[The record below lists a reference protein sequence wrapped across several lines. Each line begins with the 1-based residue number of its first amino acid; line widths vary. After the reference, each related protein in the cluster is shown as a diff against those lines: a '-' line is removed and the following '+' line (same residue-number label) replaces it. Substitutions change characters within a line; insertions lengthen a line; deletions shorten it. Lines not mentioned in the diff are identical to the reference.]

1 MKNKNIFKLFYK
13 DENKIILIL
22 ILLIFPT
29 YFTKNT
35 LYIFKKMNGGTIIE
49 MNIKFIEI
57 GEQYIFKS
65 DLLGGF
71 PNEVYINNI
80 LQDSNRGKYNMETTI
95 NNITMVW
102 NRVFGDCRFMFDQLS
117 NIEEMIF
124 LRFDTSSVT
133 DMGAMFRKCTS
144 LKKLDIS
151 IFDTKNVFNIG
162 EMFSY
167 CSSLTSL
174 DISNFNTDNI
184 KNMNNLF
191 SRCYCLTSLNLT
203 NFNTTKAT
211 VLHSMFN
218 SCYNLAILDLSNL
231 YINNA
236 DVRNIFY
243 ACNNLKYIKL
253 YNYREQNIFGTLS
266 QNKTICTDNFD
277 EIKNIIPSFSVNTIN
292 DCSIFPFANYPQS
305 IIIKVNNKGYQNI
318 FSNDFIGN
326 KLAKVLINGQEQ
338 TISDDGKYQLNE
350 IINNITIFWERYP
363 LNDTRKMFYGLTNLL
378 EINFTNFDTSF
389 VTHMGNMF
397 EGCSNLKF
405 LNISLFDTSNVQY
418 SFNMFKDCYLL
429 DSLDLSNFNT
439 SINYD
444 FSQMFKG
451 CNSLLSINLSN
462 FKTNRLSYLNRF
474 FDGCHSL
481 KSINLSNFNIE
492 NVETMEECF
501 KDCIN
506 LEILDLSN
514 FDTSYVTNFN
524 KIFYN
529 CEKLKYIKLFQ
540 YTGIDI
546 FKDLIQDKTI
556 CTDNYELLKKIAPSL
571 KINTEVDCLIYPFT
585 NYTDITYIPSSY
597 KNKNK
602 LIKLLNK

>member
-1 MKNKNIFKLFYK
+1 MKNKNIFKIIYK

-35 LYIFKKMNGGTIIE
+35 LYLFKKLNGGTITEI
-49 MNIKFIEI
+49 NIKFIEI

-80 LQDSNRGKYNMETTI
+80 LQDSNRGKYNIETTI

-102 NRVFGDCRFMFDQLS
+102 NKVFGDCRFMFDQLS
-117 NIEEMIF
+117 NIEEIIF

-167 CSSLTSL
+167 CSSLISL

-253 YNYREQNIFGTLS
+253 KQ
-266 QNKTICTDNFD
+266 
-277 EIKNIIPSFSVNTIN
+277 
-292 DCSIFPFANYPQS
+292 
-305 IIIKVNNKGYQNI
+305 
-318 FSNDFIGN
+318 
-326 KLAKVLINGQEQ
+326 
-338 TISDDGKYQLNE
+338 
-350 IINNITIFWERYP
+350 
-363 LNDTRKMFYGLTNLL
+363 
-378 EINFTNFDTSF
+378 
-389 VTHMGNMF
+389 
-397 EGCSNLKF
+397 
-405 LNISLFDTSNVQY
+405 
-418 SFNMFKDCYLL
+418 
-429 DSLDLSNFNT
+429 
-439 SINYD
+439 
-444 FSQMFKG
+444 
-451 CNSLLSINLSN
+451 
-462 FKTNRLSYLNRF
+462 
-474 FDGCHSL
+474 
-481 KSINLSNFNIE
+481 
-492 NVETMEECF
+492 
-501 KDCIN
+501 
-506 LEILDLSN
+506 
-514 FDTSYVTNFN
+514 
-524 KIFYN
+524 
-529 CEKLKYIKLFQ
+529 
-540 YTGIDI
+540 
-546 FKDLIQDKTI
+546 
-556 CTDNYELLKKIAPSL
+556 
-571 KINTEVDCLIYPFT
+571 
-585 NYTDITYIPSSY
+585 
-597 KNKNK
+597 
-602 LIKLLNK
+602 